1 MYRDPNNQK
10 VFNRRALL
18 LGGGQAVL
26 FSALAARLYQLQV
39 IEAERYAM
47 LADENRIN
55 LRLLPPPRGRIFDR
69 YGEEL
74 AVNSQNYR
82 AVIVRERAPEVGA
95 TLGAFASIVP
105 LTAVER
111 ERVLRAL
118 ARKRPFVPVIIKEN
132 LSWEEV
138 SRIALNAPDLPGV
151 TIEMGQSRHYPK
163 GIWTAHALG
172 YVAAVADGDQSDDPL
187 LQLPGFQI
195 GRNGAEKLHDLAL
208 RGKAG
213 SSQLEVNA
221 VGRVIREL
229 SREEGTPG
237 ADIRLTLDIA
247 LQTLATERLG
257 EESAAAVVV
266 DVETGEILTLV
277 STPGFDPE
285 NFSRGLDD
293 ATWKSLTSNPRA
305 PLTNK
310 AIAGQYAPGSTI
322 KAIVALAAMEAGVAS
337 PDHRVFCT
345 GDVELGTAKFHC
357 WKKGGHGWMDM
368 ADAIAQSCDVY
379 FYDIAR
385 KLGIDRIA
393 AMARRFGLGAPLDL
407 DLPGEKP
414 GLIPSRD
421 WKRAVIGKPWQQGET
436 LVAGIGQGF
445 MLATPLQLA
454 MMTARLVNG
463 GRVVVPHLTRE
474 DTDDETSPAAAERIA
489 VSDSA
494 LTFLRRAMSRVV
506 NDPRGTAFGSRITDA
521 GFDMG
526 GKTGTSQ
533 VRRITI
539 AERLTGVRKNED
551 LPWEARDHALFVGFA
566 PVDRPRY
573 AAAVVVEHG
582 GSGSKAAAPVARD
595 LLAAAV
601 RRGQGEATVAGRGRG
616 GGEG

>member
-26 FSALAARLYQLQV
+26 FSALAARPYQLQV

-257 EESAAAVVV
+257 E
-266 DVETGEILTLV
+266 
-277 STPGFDPE
+277 
-285 NFSRGLDD
+285 
-293 ATWKSLTSNPRA
+293 
-305 PLTNK
+305 
-310 AIAGQYAPGSTI
+310 
-322 KAIVALAAMEAGVAS
+322 
-337 PDHRVFCT
+337 
-345 GDVELGTAKFHC
+345 
-357 WKKGGHGWMDM
+357 
-368 ADAIAQSCDVY
+368 
-379 FYDIAR
+379 
-385 KLGIDRIA
+385 
-393 AMARRFGLGAPLDL
+393 
-407 DLPGEKP
+407 
-414 GLIPSRD
+414 
-421 WKRAVIGKPWQQGET
+421 
-436 LVAGIGQGF
+436 
-445 MLATPLQLA
+445 
-454 MMTARLVNG
+454 
-463 GRVVVPHLTRE
+463 
-474 DTDDETSPAAAERIA
+474 
-489 VSDSA
+489 
-494 LTFLRRAMSRVV
+494 
-506 NDPRGTAFGSRITDA
+506 
-521 GFDMG
+521 
-526 GKTGTSQ
+526 
-533 VRRITI
+533 
-539 AERLTGVRKNED
+539 
-551 LPWEARDHALFVGFA
+551 
-566 PVDRPRY
+566 
-573 AAAVVVEHG
+573 
-582 GSGSKAAAPVARD
+582 
-595 LLAAAV
+595 
-601 RRGQGEATVAGRGRG
+601 
-616 GGEG
+616 

>member
-1 MYRDPNNQK
+1 MYRNPNSQK

-18 LGGGQAVL
+18 LGGGQAAL

-39 IEAERYAM
+39 IEADRYAM

-55 LRLLPPPRGRIFDR
+55 LRLLPPPRGRILDR
-69 YGEEL
+69 DGEVL
-74 AVNSQNYR
+74 AVNRQNYR
-82 AVIVRERAPEVGA
+82 AVIVRERAPDLAA

-105 LTAVER
+105 LTAAER
-111 ERVLRAL
+111 DRVLRML

-138 SRIALNAPDLPGV
+138 SRIAVNAPDLPGV
-151 TIEMGQSRHYPK
+151 TIEMGQSRHYPH
-163 GIWTAHALG
+163 GIAVAHALG
-172 YVAAVADGDQSDDPL
+172 YVAAVSDADGADDPL

-195 GRNGAEKLHDLAL
+195 GRSGAEKLHDLAL

-237 ADIRLTLDIA
+237 AEVRLTLDLA
-247 LQTLATERLG
+247 MQKLATERLG
-257 EESAAAVVV
+257 GESAAAVVV

-285 NFSRGLDD
+285 EFSRGLDD
-293 ATWKSLTSNPRA
+293 AAWKSLASDPRA
-305 PLTNK
+305 PLANK
-310 AIAGQYAPGSTI
+310 AVAGQYAPGSTI
-322 KAIVALAAMEAGVAS
+322 KMIVALAAMEAGIAS

-345 GDVELGTAKFHC
+345 GEVELGTAKFHC

-368 ADAIAQSCDVY
+368 ADSIAQSCDVY

-385 KLGIDRIA
+385 KLGIDRIG
-393 AMARRFGLGAPLDL
+393 AMARRFGLGAPLAL

-421 WKRAVIGKPWQQGET
+421 WKRAVIGTPWQQGET

-445 MLATPLQLA
+445 LLATPLQLA

-463 GRVVVPHLTRE
+463 GRAVPPHLTRR
-474 DTDDETSPAAAERIA
+474 PADAEAPAPATRID
-489 VSDSA
+489 VSAKA
-494 LTFLRRAMSRVV
+494 LDFLRRAMSRVV
-506 NDPRGTAFGSRITDA
+506 NDPRGTAFGSRIADA

-533 VRRITI
+533 VRRITA

-551 LPWEARDHALFVGFA
+551 LPWAARDHALFVGFA
-566 PVDRPRY
+566 PEDRPRY

-601 RRGQGEATVAGRGRG
+601 RRGRGEATVAGRGG
-616 GGEG
+616 AGAEG